1 MKENDKL
8 SKKQLI
14 FCKEYLV
21 CMNATE
27 AATKAGYSQKSAYSQ
42 GVRLLKDARIKQ
54 YIDKRLMDRAE
65 KLDITPNRILEEL
78 GHIAFFNISSI
89 FDGMSLK
96 EIDSLPEN
104 VTRAIGSVK
113 SKTEKSGDGFAE
125 VTEVKSNDKLKA
137 LEMLMKHLGMYEK
150 DNEQLKQEKVNDIKI
165 VVEG

>member
-27 AATKAGYSQKSAYSQ
+27 SAIKAGYSQKSAYSQ

-54 YIDKRLMDRAE
+54 YVDKRLMDRAE

-78 GHIAFFNISSI
+78 GHIAFFDISSI
-89 FDGMSLK
+89 FNGMTLK

-113 SKTEKSGDGFAE
+113 SRMDQKYS
-125 VTEVKSNDKLKA
+125 
-137 LEMLMKHLGMYEK
+137 
-150 DNEQLKQEKVNDIKI
+150 
-165 VVEG
+165 